1 MHSKRIWSFYHHH
14 AFALEISDR
23 IAGFSSLRF
32 NVIEVGWS
40 EPMIAL
46 QADMELLL
54 RRGERVTN
62 EQLIKEQEEVC

>member
-1 MHSKRIWSFYHHH
+1 
-14 AFALEISDR
+14 
-23 IAGFSSLRF
+23 
-32 NVIEVGWS
+32 
-40 EPMIAL
+40 MIAL